1 MMSQQQHQATG
12 GHQQALS
19 PDKLA
24 AQQSLLYHTAM
35 QSLQTYCLSKAD
47 QLKRTSVEPTE
58 RLVQNVNGIV
68 KK

>member
-12 GHQQALS
+12 GQQQALS
-19 PDKLA
+19 PDKLG